1 MTELQTECYRVVEA
15 IPRGQ
20 VMTYGAV
27 GRAMNPPA
35 TPRAVGRLMRFAP
48 PEIPWWRVVGAGGTL
63 PIAKIDPAAAQ
74 EQRIR
79 LEQERVTFGPN
90 GTILESHFFVY

>member
-1 MTELQTECYRVVEA
+1 MTDLQTECYRVVEA
-15 IPRGQ
+15 IPVGR

-63 PIAKIDPAAAQ
+63 PIAKINPAAAE
-74 EQRIR
+74 EQHSR
-79 LEQERVTFGPN
+79 LSEEGVTFGPQK
-90 GTILESHFFVY
+90 TILDANFFVY